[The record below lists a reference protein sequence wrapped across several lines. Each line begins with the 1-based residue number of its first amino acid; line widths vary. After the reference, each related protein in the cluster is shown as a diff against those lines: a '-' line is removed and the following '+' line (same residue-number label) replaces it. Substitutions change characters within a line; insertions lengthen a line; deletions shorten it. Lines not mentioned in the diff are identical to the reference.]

1 MLKMIWSTNRRSLV
15 CRSFEF
21 SSTFNSD
28 AIMKDDE
35 SDGFGSDFESTDE
48 ELNNKEEEVMVNV
61 GEIKVCFVESL

>member
-1 MLKMIWSTNRRSLV
+1 
-15 CRSFEF
+15 
-21 SSTFNSD
+21 
-28 AIMKDDE
+28 MKDDE